1 MKNAPLSLHRLV
13 HLLRII
19 EQLKIKCCVT
29 SMLLSNVLLICGANE
44 YGITIIIVVAVV
56 VIIIILN
63 GDMTRSCNLWLQE
76 WASSN
81 NATGSCHECKIMWHV
96 WKYNF

>member
-1 MKNAPLSLHRLV
+1 MKNAPRSLHRLV
-13 HLLRII
+13 HFLRII

-44 YGITIIIVVAVV
+44 YEITIIIIVVAVV

-63 GDMTRSCNLWLQE
+63 GDMTRSCNLWLQQ

-81 NATGSCHECKIMWHV
+81 NATGSCDLS
-96 WKYNF
+96 